1 VSGGGETGL
10 RSNSIPAPRKMVS
23 AGGAAAA
30 KERRMFAKFDLSDAL
45 FLCASLNLG
54 SSAVFGDLPALRI
67 PGEWL
72 VGEVGLEPTKA

>member
-1 VSGGGETGL
+1 VSGGWETSL

-23 AGGAAAA
+23 AGGAEAA

-54 SSAVFGDLPALRI
+54 SSAVFENLPALRI

-72 VGEVGLEPTKA
+72 VADAVPGNQSP